1 RRRLRAIFRT
11 LRRRRLHAP
20 DRATA
25 TATAWGP
32 RDERTARP
40 RTSGGA
46 GPRLA
51 AGGCAIGAD
60 ATWVRAVGPG
70 KGAPLRAGAPTRP
83 HAPRVEG
90 GRATPTPTTVRRA
103 PYGSTMTAGTD
114 AGCHLAKD
122 VVQSLL
128 ASPQPRKGVYTLPG
142 HMIDLAR
149 HGRGVQVSP
158 VLAPPLLRT
167 RARTRRRPGREVER
181 CGRSSAPLLACEPWW
196 LASGG
201 TTCRAQPW
209 SAGAQG
215 LERELRGARQSE
227 TALRAM
233 AGVVRKF
240 M

>member
-60 ATWVRAVGPG
+60 AT
-70 KGAPLRAGAPTRP
+70 
-83 HAPRVEG
+83 
-90 GRATPTPTTVRRA
+90 
-103 PYGSTMTAGTD
+103 TMTAGTD

>member
-1 RRRLRAIFRT
+1 EEEVARHFSHSPATAPARPGPRHGHGHGLGAPGRADSTPSHLRGSWAAPRGWRLRH
-11 LRRRRLHAP
+11 RR
-20 DRATA
+20 
-25 TATAWGP
+25 
-32 RDERTARP
+32 
-40 RTSGGA
+40 
-46 GPRLA
+46 
-51 AGGCAIGAD
+51 GCN
-60 ATWVRAVGPG
+60 
-70 KGAPLRAGAPTRP
+70 
-83 HAPRVEG
+83 
-90 GRATPTPTTVRRA
+90 
-103 PYGSTMTAGTD
+103 
-114 AGCHLAKD
+114 
-122 VVQSLL
+122 
-128 ASPQPRKGVYTLPG
+128 PQPRKGVYTLPG

>member
-20 DRATA
+20 DRAT
-25 TATAWGP
+25 
-32 RDERTARP
+32 
-40 RTSGGA
+40 
-46 GPRLA
+46 
-51 AGGCAIGAD
+51 
-60 ATWVRAVGPG
+60 
-70 KGAPLRAGAPTRP
+70 
-83 HAPRVEG
+83 
-90 GRATPTPTTVRRA
+90 
-103 PYGSTMTAGTD
+103 
-114 AGCHLAKD
+114 
-122 VVQSLL
+122 
-128 ASPQPRKGVYTLPG
+128 PQPRKGVYTLPG